1 VSTLVDTPP
10 VDLPAA
16 DLPAAEAPR
25 QATAPV
31 AVPASE
37 QTGEAGYRWRW
48 LAYSAVVT
56 SSVMDLLDS
65 TVMGVAGP
73 QIQSSLGGSYSSL
86 QWMAA
91 GYTMALAVLLL
102 AGGRLG
108 DLLGRKRAMLIGLG
122 GFTLASLIC
131 ALAVS
136 PEMLIG
142 SRVIQGAFAAIM
154 LPQGFG
160 IARDLFSPKEIAKAF
175 GLFGPIM
182 GLSAV
187 LGPIV
192 GGGLLDADL
201 FGTGWRGIFLV
212 NVPIG
217 IAAFVIIARFLPSV
231 EPADQKTTLD
241 VTGLVLAGAGLFTL
255 IYPLVQGRELGW
267 PTWMQAMMVCSVPL
281 FGLFGWQQA
290 RRKRSGSTP
299 LVELGLFRNR
309 AYVSGVV
316 FAIVFFAALAGTFV
330 LGIFLQIGIGFSPI
344 HASLTMTPWA
354 AGAIFGSAVSGMTM
368 QRFGRR
374 LLHTGLVL
382 MGAGLAG
389 LCLVIDNSGAAVSHW
404 DLLVPNLVGGFG
416 MGMIF
421 VPLFDIILAGV
432 SDREVGSATGLL
444 GSLEQLGLA
453 LGVAVIGTIF
463 FEQLS
468 GGQEHRL
475 AAVSGVQYATW
486 ATVGLIVL
494 AFAVGFL
501 LPRKARESVGH

>member
-1 VSTLVDTPP
+1 MSTLVDTAP

-16 DLPAAEAPR
+16 PSV
-25 QATAPV
+25 TN
-31 AVPASE
+31 S
-37 QTGEAGYRWRW
+37 YRWRW
-48 LAYSAVVT
+48 LAYSAVVA

-65 TVMGVAGP
+65 TVMGVAAP
-73 QIQSSLGGSYSSL
+73 AIQGDLGGSYSSL

-122 GFTLASLIC
+122 GFTVASLIC
-131 ALAVS
+131 ALAFS

-142 SRVIQGAFAAIM
+142 SRVVQGAFAAIM

-192 GGGLLDADL
+192 GGSLLDADP
-201 FGTGWRGIFLV
+201 FGTGWRAIFLV

-217 IAAFVIIARFLPSV
+217 IVSFAIVARFLPAV
-231 EPADQKTTLD
+231 KPADQSTTLD
-241 VTGLVLAGAGLFTL
+241 VTGLVLAGTGLFTL

-267 PTWMQAMMVCSVPL
+267 PIWLQAMLACSVPVL
-281 FGLFGWQQA
+281 GLFGWQQA
-290 RRKRSGSTP
+290 RRKRAGNTP

-330 LGIFLQIGIGFSPI
+330 LGIFLQVGLGYSPI
-344 HASLTMTPWA
+344 HASLTMAPWA

-368 QRFGRR
+368 QKFGRK
-374 LLHTGLVL
+374 LLHVGLVL
-382 MGAGLAG
+382 MGVGLAG
-389 LCLVIDNSGAAVSHW
+389 LCLVIDYAGASVNHW
-404 DLLVPNLVGGFG
+404 DLLGPNFVGGFG

-421 VPLFDIILAGV
+421 VPLFDIVLAGV

-444 GSLEQLGLA
+444 GSLEQFGIA

-463 FEQLS
+463 FEELASGEHQL
-468 GGQEHRL
+468 G
-475 AAVSGVQYATW
+475 AVSGVQQATW
-486 ATVGLIVL
+486 ATVGLVAL
-494 AFAVGFL
+494 AFVVGFL
-501 LPRKARESVGH
+501 LPRKARESAGH